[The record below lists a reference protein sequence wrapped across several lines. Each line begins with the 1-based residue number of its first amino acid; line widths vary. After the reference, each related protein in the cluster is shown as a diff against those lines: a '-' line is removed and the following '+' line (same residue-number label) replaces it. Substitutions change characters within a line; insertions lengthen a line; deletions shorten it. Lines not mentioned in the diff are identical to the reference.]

1 MCKKVHMAGA
11 ERVLPAGTLHG
22 CILFAVG
29 WPAWQVNRGFCLGA
43 SVGTSFTMPRYCA
56 VMAVFT
62 ALTEIIHSC
71 RLCN

>member
-1 MCKKVHMAGA
+1 MAGA
-11 ERVLPAGTLHG
+11 ERLLPAGTLHG

-29 WPAWQVNRGFCLGA
+29 WPASLRWQVNRGLCLGA
-43 SVGTSFTMPRYCA
+43 SVGTSFTVPKHCA

-71 RLCN
+71 WPRN